1 MAIVLVAGMM
11 SGRKELLEASESNE
25 VLTDVREGENVEQQQ
40 LMDSIV
46 TSVNVTFVVTSLV
59 VVSLSATAAVV
70 DHK

>member
-1 MAIVLVAGMM
+1 MLEWCKVVKNYYI
-11 SGRKELLEASESNE
+11 EASESNE